1 MFSNLCIR
9 YPLCKGFS
17 DTDTKYINTKLLLKY
32 RNETVPVDIAANH
45 IKASYETI
53 SGADSNI
60 ITGLGQSQQLNQLM
74 S

>member
-1 MFSNLCIR
+1 MHT

-60 ITGLGQSQQLNQLM
+60 IT
-74 S
+74 

>member
-1 MFSNLCIR
+1 M
-9 YPLCKGFS
+9 CKG
-17 DTDTKYINTKLLLKY
+17 TDAKYINTKLLLKY
-32 RNETVPVDIAANH
+32 RNETVSVDIVANH

-60 ITGLGQSQQLNQLM
+60 ISGLWQTQQLNHVM